1 MVNKINIVE
10 SPVCRDLSLSSG
22 DFKQDCM
29 AGVCA
34 YDENGKRYP
43 LTGCKGQGVKFVA
56 GLWRVQR
63 NFSKTI
69 IRVRDKD
76 FVLGQQLPHQERTK
90 FVFFEAYTVCSNCYG
105 YYIMDKPGYVV
116 AKYETKDGVF
126 MGYGNSIESARAFL
140 GLKLY
145 DEYQDIIH
153 AVLNGKEI
161 GKTK

>member
-1 MVNKINIVE
+1 MVNKLNIVK

-22 DFKQDCM
+22 DFKRDCV
-29 AGVCA
+29 AGACA
-34 YDENGKRYP
+34 YDENGERHP
-43 LTGCKGQGVKFVA
+43 LTGCKEYSVKFVA

-63 NFSKTI
+63 NFSKEI

-76 FVLGQQLPHQERTK
+76 FVLGRQLPHQERTK

-105 YYIMDKPGYVV
+105 YYIADRPDYVV
-116 AKYETKDGVF
+116 AKYKTKDGVF

-153 AVLNGKEI
+153 AVLNGKGI
-161 GKTK
+161 VKTK